1 MKLLLGAGGADVDA
15 ASVDGCTAL
24 SFASVGVKEMQQG
37 PIVEVFPGIF
47 LPQSVPDLDRT
58 VEAMAVLLDAG
69 ADVDAADIVGH
80 TSLYAASRYGKAPA
94 VQFLLKA
101 GAHSVGLMHHL
112 GNGAPPTLTSSWRR
126 PRNESFLDDRA
137 GIAGPTDPF
146 IHLPGSSPL
155 HVAAASGHLACVE
168 ALTGFRPRTVAW
180 LTFLVG
186 SKTHRFHPE
195 EVTVDDAGV
204 GEESLAGACKELL
217 VEALRD
223 GAAQCLGD
231 GAGVGNEA
239 SNVTTTTPRLPGDNP
254 RSFLAQ
260 IYDAEGPRRLIE
272 EFQRERYSDLHLKNK
287 FHGMTALELAE
298 KYSKDDVAS
307 VLRNMM
313 VLKVADKDEAEGK
326 ARV

>member
-1 MKLLLGAGGADVDA
+1 MEVMKFLLGVGGADVDA

-24 SFASVGVKEMQQG
+24 SFASVGVKERQQG
-37 PIVEVFPGIF
+37 PIVEVFPGMF
-47 LPQSVPDLDRT
+47 FPMEVPDLDRT

-80 TSLYAASRYGKAPA
+80 TSLYAASRWGKASA

-101 GAHSVGLMHHL
+101 GARSVGLMHHV
-112 GNGAPPTLTSSWRR
+112 GNGAPPTLTSARRR

-180 LTFLVG
+180 LTFLIG
-186 SKTHRFHPE
+186 AKTHRLHPE

-204 GEESLAGACKELL
+204 GGESLAGAGKELL

-223 GAAQCLGD
+223 GVAQCLGD
-231 GAGVGNEA
+231 GAGVGNET
-239 SNVTTTTPRLPGDNP
+239 SNATTTTPRSASDNP

-287 FHGMTALELAE
+287 FHGMTALELAK

-307 VLRNMM
+307 LLRNMM
-313 VLKVADKDEAEGK
+313 VGRWTRL
-326 ARV
+326 